1 MGVPA
6 DKTSK
11 MKRNKRRSHHALVAP
26 NLSIC
31 SNCAE
36 FKQPHLVC
44 DTCGYYNGKEI
55 IKAKDK
61 AVAAQ

>member
-6 DKTSK
+6 DKTTK
-11 MKRNKRRSHHALVAP
+11 MKRNKRRSHHALVPAS
-26 NLSIC
+26 LSNC
-31 SNCAE
+31 SNCGE
-36 FKQPHLVC
+36 YKLPHLVC

-61 AVAAQ
+61 IEAQ